1 MDSSNLKH
9 AIGIISTRE
18 TATQALDDLR
28 AIGFPMDGISVI
40 TKNTEFND
48 SRSGTDAGRR
58 SMTPVEG
65 ARTGAI
71 AGGTTAGLL
80 TLIAGLGVLIIPG
93 FGPVLAIESM
103 LATLLASSATAT
115 LGGLVGALQGWF
127 VPEEQARLYNEWVS
141 QGEYLVT
148 IEGTESEIQQAEPI
162 LRRWG
167 VREWQV
173 YSPSDVA
180 NRS

>member
-1 MDSSNLKH
+1 MNSSNLKH
-9 AIGIISTRE
+9 AIGIISSRE
-18 TATQALDDLR
+18 TAIQALDELM
-28 AIGFPMDGISVI
+28 AIGFPLDRISVI
-40 TKNTEFND
+40 TKNAEFND
-48 SRSGTDAGRR
+48 PRIGADAERR

-71 AGGTTAGLL
+71 TGSATGGLL

-93 FGPVLAIESM
+93 FGPVLAIESV
-103 LATLLASSATAT
+103 LTTLLASGATAT

-148 IEGTESEIQQAEPI
+148 IEATEAEIQQVEPI

-167 VREWQV
+167 VQKWQIDD
-173 YSPSDVA
+173 PP
-180 NRS
+180 N